1 LGEAPQN
8 ARRCVLLG
16 TMTWPYP
23 KQVSSN
29 GHLPVIHHDART
41 PTVCDPNVMPRSVV
55 SKAPVAENPKK
66 PDARKR
72 VASKTTKA
80 PVVTPVD
87 IKKKAAIKP
96 VAKVRKEKVRKVKD
110 RFSMPEHD
118 FALIDKLKQRAQS
131 QGRAAKKSELLRAG
145 LQALNRLDEVE
156 LLAALNRLKS

>member
-1 LGEAPQN
+1 
-8 ARRCVLLG
+8 
-16 TMTWPYP
+16 M
-23 KQVSSN
+23 
-29 GHLPVIHHDART
+29 
-41 PTVCDPNVMPRSVV
+41 
-55 SKAPVAENPKK
+55 
-66 PDARKR
+66 
-72 VASKTTKA
+72 ASKTTKA